1 MTFTADFPL
10 HERSELPET
19 QPRIQL
25 TACSAAKGLWQCNI
39 AVHNYNDDVYA
50 YIFIIKQNTHSDDLL
65 VITEKEKHNRSGF
78 LQTCNCIEAVNFLLL
93 NYVIPVL

>member
-1 MTFTADFPL
+1 ML
-10 HERSELPET
+10 HRLSFQDVPAGFVGIIHL
-19 QPRIQL
+19 
-25 TACSAAKGLWQCNI
+25 SF
-39 AVHNYNDDVYA
+39 DDVYN